1 MLASFSFICSLVIIS
16 PVITFATR
24 FLVLD
29 SYLSQL
35 STQYFFPFRQLKPY
49 QTRSVMAFLITVQG
63 HLHTNRDCDNVWTF
77 ILTDATFKSAEIQET
92 LSKVNLLS
100 PLSFVCVNLNNRPC
114 NWLEYHGCKHFIRIE
129 YGIWFCSYWI
139 WNMAANI
146 LSVFLDI

>member
-1 MLASFSFICSLVIIS
+1 MLLLQSHTKIVIMQSWKLVALSMEPIPFLLAMKKASFSFICSLVIIS

-35 STQYFFPFRQLKPY
+35 STQYFFPFQQLKPY

-77 ILTDATFKSAEIQET
+77 ILTDATFKSAEI
-92 LSKVNLLS
+92 
-100 PLSFVCVNLNNRPC
+100 
-114 NWLEYHGCKHFIRIE
+114 
-129 YGIWFCSYWI
+129 
-139 WNMAANI
+139 
-146 LSVFLDI
+146 